1 MDEWL
6 TEAKAVGV
14 PAPSTFA
21 FPWRSSNTLTPEFYP
36 VLYDRGIRAVTRLYP
51 LDIRDYYTLGAAPVY
66 SNMAVMP
73 DFLLGAASSSA
84 GEEASGAPIGV
95 EEATQVIS
103 ETLARRG
110 TTSFW
115 THPEQLGDDP
125 ALQPVRGAWQRVVSD
140 AARER
145 DRGRLWIGTVAEITA
160 YQRDVMS
167 VTVSLDKGA
176 GGWQMV
182 VNNASGHDIGGVT
195 LTLPGDAT
203 RLSSS
208 NSELQTVQ
216 RSDTGSTQLSAPGLP
231 VYPARQLVITTLKPG
246 TTAIDVEWVKGQ
258 EPQP

>member
-6 TEAKAVGV
+6 KAAKAAGV
-14 PAPSTFA
+14 RAPTTFA
-21 FPWRSSNTLTPEFYP
+21 FPWRRSNSLSPDFYQT
-36 VLYDRGIRAVTRLYP
+36 LYDRGIRAVTRLYA
-51 LDIRDYYTLGAAPVY
+51 LDIRDLYTLGAAPVY

-73 DFLLGAASSSA
+73 DFLLGAPSSGA

-125 ALQPVRGAWQRVVSD
+125 SLQPVRSAWQRVVSD

-167 VTVSLDKGA
+167 VTVSLSKGS

-182 VNNASGHDIGGVT
+182 VNNASGHEISGVT
-195 LTLPGDAT
+195 LTLPGQAAQV
-203 RLSSS
+203 
-208 NSELQTVQ
+208 NSPESEVRTVQ
-216 RSDTGSTQLSAPGLP
+216 RSDVGRITLSEPGANA
-231 VYPARQLVITTLKPG
+231 YPARQLVIATLKPG
-246 TTAIDVEWVKGQ
+246 TTSISVQWEKGQ
-258 EPQP
+258 EPQT